1 MQIQKLLRLPHL
13 PWILLCCTVAALGIL
28 VLRPPRALFQLTN
41 HFFPGATYFTTTDQP
56 VIALTIDDGPDG
68 KTTNRILDVLD
79 RHNVTATFFIITDR
93 VPGNEQILQRMLS
106 AGHELGNHTTADIH
120 SIGLSTPIFEQDLIK
135 ADAILKTFTKPQWL
149 RPAGG
154 WYNQEMIGVTKK
166 YNYKVALGSI
176 FPYDTNISSP
186 WFATQFIMANAQPGG
201 IIVMHDSG
209 DWGKN
214 TAEALDQ
221 LLPKLKQSGY
231 KVVNL
236 SELMAQSKP

>member
-28 VLRPPRALFQLTN
+28 VLHPPRALFQLTN
-41 HFFPGATYFTTTDQP
+41 HFFPGATYFGTTDQP
-56 VIALTIDDGPDG
+56 VIALTIDDTPDG

-79 RHNVTATFFIITDR
+79 QHDVTATFFIITDR

-120 SIGLSTPIFEQDLIK
+120 SIGLSTPAFEQDLVK
-135 ADAILKTFTKPQWL
+135 ADAILKTFVQPQWL

-154 WYNQEMIGVTKK
+154 WYNPEMIGVAHK
-166 YNYKVALGSI
+166 YNYRVALGSI

-186 WFATQFIMANAQPGG
+186 WFATQFILANAQPGG
-201 IIVMHDSG
+201 IIVIHDSG
-209 DWGKN
+209 DWGEN
-214 TAEALDQ
+214 TAKTLEQ
-221 LLPKLKQSGY
+221 VLPKLKERGY

-236 SELMAQSKP
+236 SKMMAHSK

>member
-28 VLRPPRALFQLTN
+28 VLHPPRALFQLTN
-41 HFFPGATYFTTTDQP
+41 HFFPGATYFGTTDQP
-56 VIALTIDDGPDG
+56 VIALTIDDAPDG
-68 KTTNRILDVLD
+68 KTTSRILDVLD
-79 RHNVTATFFIITDR
+79 RHDVTATFFIITDR
-93 VPGNEQILQRMLS
+93 VPGNEEILHRMLR

-120 SIGLSTPIFEQDLIK
+120 SIGLSTPAFEQDLVK
-135 ADAILKTFTKPQWL
+135 ADAILKTFVQPQWL

-154 WYNQEMIGVTKK
+154 WYNPEMIGVAQK

-186 WFATQFIMANAQPGG
+186 WFATQFILANAQPGG
-201 IIVMHDSG
+201 IIVIHDSG
-209 DWGKN
+209 DWGKS
-214 TAEALDQ
+214 TAETLDQ
-221 LLPKLKQSGY
+221 VLPKLKERGY

-236 SELMAQSKP
+236 STMMARSK

>member
-13 PWILLCCTVAALGIL
+13 PWILLCGTVVALGWL
-28 VLRPPRALFQLTN
+28 VLRPPRVLFQLTN
-41 HFFPGATYFTTTDQP
+41 HFFPGAIYFAATDRP
-56 VIALTIDDGPDG
+56 VIALTIDDGPDRT
-68 KTTNRILDVLD
+68 TTNQILDVLD
-79 RHNVTATFFIITDR
+79 QHQVTATFFIITDR
-93 VPGNEQILQRMLS
+93 IPGNEQTLQRMLK

-120 SIGLSTPIFEQDLIK
+120 SIGLSTTAFEQDLIK
-135 ADAILKTFTKPQWL
+135 ADAILKTFRQPQWL

-154 WYNQEMIGVTKK
+154 WYSQEMISVAQK

-186 WFATQFIMANAQPGG
+186 WFATQFILANAQPGS

-214 TAEALDQ
+214 TVKTLEQ
-221 LLPKLKQSGY
+221 VLPKLKQRGY
-231 KVVNL
+231 QVVNL
-236 SELMAQSKP
+236 SALQVRS

>member
-28 VLRPPRALFQLTN
+28 VLHPPRALFQLTN
-41 HFFPGATYFTTTDQP
+41 HFFPGATYFGTTDQP
-56 VIALTIDDGPDG
+56 VIALTIDDAPDG

-79 RHNVTATFFIITDR
+79 RHDVTATFFIITDR
-93 VPGNEQILQRMLS
+93 VPGNEEILHRMLR

-120 SIGLSTPIFEQDLIK
+120 SIGLSTSAFEQDLVK
-135 ADAILKTFTKPQWL
+135 ADAILKTFVQPQWL

-154 WYNQEMIGVTKK
+154 WYNPEMIGVAQK

-186 WFATQFIMANAQPGG
+186 WFATQFILANAQPGG
-201 IIVMHDSG
+201 IIVIHDSG

-214 TAEALDQ
+214 TAETLDQ
-221 LLPKLKQSGY
+221 VLPKLKERGY
-231 KVVNL
+231 KVMNL
-236 SELMAQSKP
+236 STMMSRSK

>member
-13 PWILLCCTVAALGIL
+13 PWILLCCTLAALGML

-41 HFFPGATYFTTTDQP
+41 HFFPGATYFSTTNQP
-56 VIALTIDDGPDG
+56 IIALTIDDAPDG
-68 KTTNRILDVLD
+68 KTTSRILDVLD
-79 RHNVTATFFIITDR
+79 RHDVTATFFIITDR
-93 VPGNEQILQRMLS
+93 VPGNEEILHRMLR

-120 SIGLSTPIFEQDLIK
+120 SIGLSTSAFEQDLVK
-135 ADAILKTFTKPQWL
+135 ADAILKTFVQPQWL

-154 WYNQEMIGVTKK
+154 WYNPEMIGVAQK

-186 WFATQFIMANAQPGG
+186 WFATQFILANAQPGG
-201 IIVMHDSG
+201 IIVIHDSG

-214 TAEALDQ
+214 TAETLDQ
-221 LLPKLKQSGY
+221 VLPKLKERGY

-236 SELMAQSKP
+236 STMMSRSK

>member
-28 VLRPPRALFQLTN
+28 VLHPPRALFQLTN
-41 HFFPGATYFTTTDQP
+41 HFFPGATYFGTTDQP
-56 VIALTIDDGPDG
+56 VIALTIDDAPDG
-68 KTTNRILDVLD
+68 KTTSRILDVLD
-79 RHNVTATFFIITDR
+79 RHDVTATFFIITDR
-93 VPGNEQILQRMLS
+93 VPGNEEILHRMLR

-120 SIGLSTPIFEQDLIK
+120 SIGLSTPAFEQDLVK
-135 ADAILKTFTKPQWL
+135 ADAILKTFVQPQWL

-154 WYNQEMIGVTKK
+154 WYNPEMIGVAQK

-186 WFATQFIMANAQPGG
+186 WFATQFILANAQPGG
-201 IIVMHDSG
+201 IIVIHDSG

-214 TAEALDQ
+214 TAETLDQ
-221 LLPKLKQSGY
+221 VLPKLKERGY
-231 KVVNL
+231 KVMNL
-236 SELMAQSKP
+236 STMMSRSK

>member
-1 MQIQKLLRLPHL
+1 MQIQKLLRLPYL
-13 PWILLCCTVAALGIL
+13 PWLLLCCTVAALGVL
-28 VLRPPRALFQLTN
+28 VLRPPRALFQLTS
-41 HFFPGATYFTTTDQP
+41 HFFPGAAYFTTTDQP
-56 VIALTIDDGPDG
+56 VIALTIDDAPDG
-68 KTTNRILDVLD
+68 KTTHRILDVLD

-120 SIGLSTPIFEQDLIK
+120 SIGLSTPAFEQDLVK
-135 ADAILKTFTKPQWL
+135 ADAILKTFVQPQWL

-154 WYNQEMIGVTKK
+154 WYNPEMISVAQK

-186 WFATQFIMANAQPGG
+186 WFATQFILANAQPGG
-201 IIVMHDSG
+201 IIVIHDSG

-214 TAEALDQ
+214 TAETLDQ
-221 LLPKLKQSGY
+221 VLPKLKERGY
-231 KVVNL
+231 QVMNL
-236 SELMAQSKP
+236 STMMSRSK